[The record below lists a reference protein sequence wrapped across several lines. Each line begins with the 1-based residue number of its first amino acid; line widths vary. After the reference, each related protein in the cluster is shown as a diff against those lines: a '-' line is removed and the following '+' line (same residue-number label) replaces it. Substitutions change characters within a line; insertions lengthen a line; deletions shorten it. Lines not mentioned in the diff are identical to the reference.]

1 MAWLKAQLDPAPVA
15 MQGEGADGVYTFH
28 VGPGG
33 ASVLLITREVLDR
46 HTAADVIATLGAH
59 AVAERLRQ
67 PHRVRL
73 TCLRAGGK
81 IIVQPPA

>member
-1 MAWLKAQLDPAPVA
+1 VLFWRAAAGD
-15 MQGEGADGVYTFH
+15 GA
-28 VGPGG
+28 
-33 ASVLLITREVLDR
+33 
-46 HTAADVIATLGAH
+46 AARMLGAH

-81 IIVQPPA
+81 IIVQPPT